1 MTRRVVVVLQAAVA
15 GEGRIEL
22 IGGEVFQASNG
33 NGDAARYWANRRAGR
48 SLRACASTTAR
59 ARDQRVTGRLP
70 ATSAGS
76 DAVGSPTGNTLG
88 GTEGSVRVHVG
99 LL

>member
-1 MTRRVVVVLQAAVA
+1 MRAAVA

-48 SLRACASTTAR
+48 GLRARVSTTAQ
-59 ARDQRVTGRLP
+59 ALDQRGHRT
-70 ATSAGS
+70 AAG
-76 DAVGSPTGNTLG
+76 D
-88 GTEGSVRVHVG
+88 ERVRRRVWELEKIG
-99 LL
+99 ARAS